1 MCTRHTRHGRVGWGE
16 LDAERQQQATD
27 SSLLSP
33 SFVYLFLSSSNGA
46 KRRRRR
52 PDYFRLCSTLLR
64 ALALFDK
71 QAKGLRRLLFL
82 QNKNISLLSFPLFD
96 FCSSTFYRSACLS
109 SSAAAATAFLSVAS
123 RVFSLRNN
131 PDKERS
137 RHNLR
142 LAIIAADSFL
152 AFSFLGFGNKPS
164 LGTKQQQ
171 QRAVLVFLVATLITA
186 RSKSERQ

>member
-1 MCTRHTRHGRVGWGE
+1 MGWGE

-33 SFVYLFLSSSNGA
+33 SFVYLFLSSSDGA
-46 KRRRRR
+46 KRRRPRRR

-123 RVFSLRNN
+123 RVFPCATIPTKRGAGTICGLQSSLPTLSLPFLSWALEIN
-131 PDKERS
+131 PPSAQSNSSKEQYS
-137 RHNLR
+137 Y
-142 LAIIAADSFL
+142 F
-152 AFSFLGFGNKPS
+152 
-164 LGTKQQQ
+164 
-171 QRAVLVFLVATLITA
+171 
-186 RSKSERQ
+186 